1 MKECLSCKVDISKRA
16 QSTKF
21 CSTKCRVSYHRKN
34 GKTKSISPI
43 QATLIQEGILGK
55 IYDAIME
62 KISTMGNNNQINR
75 LETIFSTSEPQA
87 PKIIRSFEYY
97 QQQKLNCESMEDWV
111 KIKEMIIEDPNL
123 TQKQKNL
130 LIT

>member
-16 QSTKF
+16 ESTKF

-43 QATLIQEGILGK
+43 QAQVL
-55 IYDAIME
+55 YNAIME
-62 KISTMGNNNQINR
+62 KISTMGNNAQINR
-75 LETIFSTSEPQA
+75 VETIFSTPEPQA

-111 KIKEMIIEDPNL
+111 NIKQMIIEDPNL

>member
-1 MKECLSCKVDISKRA
+1 
-16 QSTKF
+16 
-21 CSTKCRVSYHRKN
+21 
-34 GKTKSISPI
+34 
-43 QATLIQEGILGK
+43 
-55 IYDAIME
+55 ME
-62 KISTMGNNNQINR
+62 KISTMGNNAQINR
-75 LETIFSTSEPQA
+75 VETIFSTPEPQA

-111 KIKEMIIEDPNL
+111 NIKQMIIEDPNL